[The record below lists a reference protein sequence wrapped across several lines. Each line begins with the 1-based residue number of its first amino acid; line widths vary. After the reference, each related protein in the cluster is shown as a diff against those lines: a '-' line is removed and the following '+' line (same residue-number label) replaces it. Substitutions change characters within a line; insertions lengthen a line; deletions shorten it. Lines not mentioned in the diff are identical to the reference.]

1 MDQSAALFVVRKVDN
16 PEEITRVTL
25 AVMHSLPAW
34 FSPPEDIDRKSILHR
49 DMPFFAAYAT
59 AHSDATAHAGAQ
71 AVGFAALK
79 EHNEFTSEIF
89 NIGILED
96 YQRFGIGG
104 ALLSAAEAY
113 CIACGRRFL
122 TVKTLDVS
130 ADYEPY
136 DRTRAFYHKA
146 GFLPLEVL
154 TNHWNEENPCL
165 FLAKW
170 LQ

>member
-1 MDQSAALFVVRKVDN
+1 MDQAAEQFVVRLVDD
-16 PEEITRVTL
+16 PDEITRVTL
-25 AVMHSLPAW
+25 AIMHSLPAW

-49 DMPFFAAYAT
+49 EMPFFAAY
-59 AHSDATAHAGAQ
+59 AGAQ

-79 EHNEFTSEIF
+79 EHNEFTGEIF
-89 NIGILED
+89 NIGILEN

-104 ALLSAAEAY
+104 ALLSAVEAH
-113 CIACGRRFL
+113 CIACGRRVL

-136 DRTRAFYHKA
+136 DRTRAFYRKA

-154 TNHWNEENPCL
+154 TNHWDEENPCL

-170 LQ
+170 LEQ

>member
-1 MDQSAALFVVRKVDN
+1 MDKSAEQFDVKQVTN
-16 PEEITRVTL
+16 PDEITQITL
-25 AVMHSLPAW
+25 KIMHSLPKW

-49 DMPFFAAYAT
+49 EMPFFAAYA
-59 AHSDATAHAGAQ
+59 GNE

-79 EHNEFTSEIF
+79 EHNEYTSEIF

-96 YQRFGIGG
+96 YQRYGIGG
-104 ALLSAAEAY
+104 ALLSAAQAH

-122 TVKTLDVS
+122 TVKTLDES

-136 DRTRAFYHKA
+136 NQTRAFYRKA
-146 GFLPLEVL
+146 GFFPLEMFP
-154 TNHWNEENPCL
+154 NYWDEENPCL

-170 LQ
+170 LGQSPE